1 LHNINTVIMDVLI
14 IEDEI
19 LAAERMQLLIKNY
32 DPSINIVG
40 LLESVE
46 EAVEWLNT
54 KTHPDLLL
62 VDIQLADGHSF
73 EIFKKVNI
81 QKPIIFTTA
90 FNQYALDA
98 FQLLS
103 IDYVLKP
110 VTAQALSNAFGKY
123 KSLTKNTNSTNDYGE
138 VLQYVK
144 EQLTAKYKT
153 RFLGK
158 VGQRTYFIP
167 VQDVAYFSADN
178 KIVHLIA
185 RDGKRY
191 LKNATMEK
199 LEQTLN
205 PITFFRVNRKII
217 VHIDAIEQ
225 VKPYDNN
232 RLVIVIKGISTQEEI
247 IISREK
253 VGDFKDWANA

>member
-1 LHNINTVIMDVLI
+1 MDILI

-19 LAAERMQLLIKNY
+19 LAAERMQMLIKNY
-32 DPSINIVG
+32 DPSINIIG
-40 LLESVE
+40 ILESVE
-46 EAVEWLNT
+46 EAVQWLST
-54 KTHPDLLL
+54 KKQPDLLL

-73 EIFKKVNI
+73 EIFKKV
-81 QKPIIFTTA
+81 QVHKPIIFTTA
-90 FNQYALDA
+90 YDQYALDA

-110 VTAQALSNAFGKY
+110 VTAEALSNAFAKY
-123 KSLTKNTNSTNDYGE
+123 KSLTGQIAPVNNYVE

-144 EQLTAKYKT
+144 ENLSSKYKN

-167 VQDVAYFSADN
+167 VQDVAYFTADN
-178 KIVHLIA
+178 KIVHMVA

-199 LEQTLN
+199 LEQILD
-205 PITFFRVNRKII
+205 PAIFFRVNRKII
-217 VHIDAIEQ
+217 IHIDAIEQ
-225 VKPYDNN
+225 IKPYDNN
-232 RLVIVIKGISTQEEI
+232 RLIIMVKGISSIDEI

-253 VGDFKDWANA
+253 VGGFKIWADN

>member
-1 LHNINTVIMDVLI
+1 MDILI

-19 LAAERMQLLIKNY
+19 LAAERMQMLVKNY
-32 DPSINIVG
+32 DPSINIIG
-40 LLESVE
+40 ILESVE
-46 EAVEWLNT
+46 EAVEWLRT
-54 KTHPDLLL
+54 KKQPDLLL

-73 EIFKKVNI
+73 EIFKKVQI
-81 QKPIIFTTA
+81 DKPIIFTTA
-90 FNQYALDA
+90 YDQYALDA

-110 VTAQALSNAFGKY
+110 VTAVALSNAFAKY
-123 KSLTKNTNSTNDYGE
+123 KSLTQQPAPVNNYAE

-144 EQLTAKYKT
+144 ENLSSKYKN

-158 VGQRTYFIP
+158 VGQRTYFIQ
-167 VQDVAYFSADN
+167 VQDVAYFTADN
-178 KIVHLIA
+178 KIVHLVA

-199 LEQTLN
+199 LEQILD
-205 PITFFRVNRKII
+205 PQIFFRVNRKII
-217 VHIDAIEQ
+217 IHIDAIEQ
-225 VKPYDNN
+225 IKPYDNN
-232 RLVIVIKGISTQEEI
+232 RLIIMVKGIPTAEEI

-253 VGDFKDWANA
+253 VAEFKIWADN

>member
-1 LHNINTVIMDVLI
+1 MNVLI

-19 LAAERMQLLIKNY
+19 LASERLQMLIKSY
-32 DPSINIVG
+32 DASINIVG
-40 LLESVE
+40 SIESIE
-46 EAVEWLNT
+46 EAVEWFKT
-54 KTHPDLLL
+54 KKAPDLLF

-81 QKPIIFTTA
+81 QAPIIFTTA
-90 FNQYALDA
+90 YDQYALDA

-110 VTAQALSNAFGKY
+110 VTAEALANAIAKY
-123 KSLTKNTNSTNDYGE
+123 KSLTKNPGVENNYTD

-144 EQLTAKYKT
+144 DNFTAKYKT

-167 VQDVAYFSADN
+167 IHEVAYFVADN
-178 KIVHLIA
+178 KIVHLVTKDA
-185 RDGKRY
+185 KRY

-199 LEQTLN
+199 LELMLDPQ
-205 PITFFRVNRKII
+205 IFFRVNRKTII
-217 VHIDAIEQ
+217 HIDAIEQ

-232 RLVIVIKGISTQEEI
+232 RLLVIVRGIPQIEEM

-253 VGDFKDWANA
+253 VADFKKWANS

>member
-1 LHNINTVIMDVLI
+1 MDILI

-19 LAAERMQLLIKNY
+19 LAAERMQMLIKNY
-32 DPSINIVG
+32 DPSINIIG
-40 LLESVE
+40 ILESVE
-46 EAVEWLNT
+46 EAVQWLST
-54 KTHPDLLL
+54 KKQPDLLL

-73 EIFKKVNI
+73 EIFKKV
-81 QKPIIFTTA
+81 QVHKPIIFTTA
-90 FNQYALDA
+90 YDQYALDA

-110 VTAQALSNAFGKY
+110 VTAEALSNAFAKY
-123 KSLTKNTNSTNDYGE
+123 KSLTTQVAPVNNYGE

-144 EQLTAKYKT
+144 ENLSSKYKN

-158 VGQRTYFIP
+158 VGQRTYFIQ
-167 VQDVAYFSADN
+167 VQDVAYFTADN
-178 KIVHLIA
+178 KIVHLVA

-199 LEQTLN
+199 LEQILD
-205 PITFFRVNRKII
+205 PQIFFRVNRKII
-217 VHIDAIEQ
+217 IHIDAIEQ
-225 VKPYDNN
+225 IKPYDNN
-232 RLVIVIKGISTQEEI
+232 RLIIMVKGIPAAEEI

-253 VGDFKDWANA
+253 VAEFKIWADN

>member
-1 LHNINTVIMDVLI
+1 MDILI

-19 LAAERMQLLIKNY
+19 LAAERMQMLIKNY
-32 DPSINIVG
+32 DSSINIVAS
-40 LLESVE
+40 LESVE
-46 EAVEWLNT
+46 EAVQWLST
-54 KTHPDLLL
+54 KKQPDLLF

-73 EIFKKVNI
+73 EIFKKVQI

-90 FNQYALDA
+90 YNQYALDA

-110 VTAQALSNAFGKY
+110 VTAEALSNAFTKY
-123 KSLTKNTNSTNDYGE
+123 KSLTGQVLPVNNYID

-144 EQLTAKYKT
+144 ENLSSKYKN

-167 VQDVAYFSADN
+167 VQEVAYFTADN
-178 KIVHLIA
+178 KIVHLVG

-199 LEQTLN
+199 LEQIVD
-205 PITFFRVNRKII
+205 PKIFFRVNRKII
-217 VHIDAIEQ
+217 IHIDAIEQ
-225 VKPYDNN
+225 IKPYDNN
-232 RLVIVIKGISTQEEI
+232 RLIIMVKGIPSAEEI

-253 VGDFKDWANA
+253 VAEFKIWVDN

>member
-1 LHNINTVIMDVLI
+1 MDILI
-14 IEDEI
+14 IEDEL
-19 LAAERMQLLIKNY
+19 LAAQRMQMLVKNY

-40 LLESVE
+40 ILESVE
-46 EAVEWLNT
+46 EAVQWLST
-54 KTHPDLLL
+54 KKQPDLLL

-73 EIFKKVNI
+73 EIFKKVQI

-110 VTAQALSNAFGKY
+110 VTAEALSNAFAKY
-123 KSLTKNTNSTNDYGE
+123 KSLTQQPDTVNDYAD

-144 EQLTAKYKT
+144 ENLTAKYKT

-167 VQDVAYFSADN
+167 VHDVAYFTADN
-178 KIVHLIA
+178 KIVHLVA

-199 LEQTLN
+199 LEQILD
-205 PITFFRVNRKII
+205 PQIFFRVNRKII
-217 VHIDAIEQ
+217 IHIDAIEQ
-225 VKPYDNN
+225 IKPYDNN
-232 RLVIVIKGISTQEEI
+232 RLIVMVKGISSAEEI
-247 IISREK
+247 VISREK
-253 VGDFKDWANA
+253 VAEFKIWAGN

>member
-1 LHNINTVIMDVLI
+1 MDILI

-19 LAAERMQLLIKNY
+19 LAAERMQMLIKNY
-32 DPSINIVG
+32 DPSINIIG
-40 LLESVE
+40 ILESVE
-46 EAVEWLNT
+46 EAVQWLST
-54 KTHPDLLL
+54 KKQPDLLL

-73 EIFKKVNI
+73 EIFKKV
-81 QKPIIFTTA
+81 QVHKPIIFTTA
-90 FNQYALDA
+90 YDQYALDA

-110 VTAQALSNAFGKY
+110 VTAEALSNAFAKY
-123 KSLTKNTNSTNDYGE
+123 KSLTGQIAPVNNYVE

-144 EQLTAKYKT
+144 ENLSSKYKN

-167 VQDVAYFSADN
+167 VQDVAYFTADN
-178 KIVHLIA
+178 KIVHMVA

-199 LEQTLN
+199 LEQILD
-205 PITFFRVNRKII
+205 PAIFFRINRKII
-217 VHIDAIEQ
+217 IHIDAIEQ
-225 VKPYDNN
+225 IKPYDNN
-232 RLVIVIKGISTQEEI
+232 RLIIMVKGISSIDEI

-253 VGDFKDWANA
+253 VGEFKIWADN

>member
-1 LHNINTVIMDVLI
+1 MDVLI
-14 IEDEI
+14 IEDEL
-19 LAAERMQLLIKNY
+19 LAAERMQMLVKNY
-32 DPSINIVG
+32 DPTINIVG
-40 LLESVE
+40 IVESVQ
-46 EAVEWLNT
+46 EAVEWLST
-54 KTHPDLLL
+54 KKHPDVLL

-73 EIFKKVNI
+73 EIFKKVKVE
-81 QKPIIFTTA
+81 KPIIFTTA

-110 VTAQALSNAFGKY
+110 VTAEALSNAFGKY
-123 KSLTKNTNSTNDYGE
+123 KSLSQNKIVTNNYED

-144 EQLTAKYKT
+144 ENLTAKYKT

-158 VGQRTYFIP
+158 IGLRTYFIS
-167 VQDVAYFSADN
+167 VNDIAYFVTDN
-178 KIVHLIA
+178 KIVHLVA
-185 RDGKRY
+185 RDGKKY
-191 LKNATMEK
+191 VKNATIEK
-199 LEQTLN
+199 IELMLDPTV
-205 PITFFRVNRKII
+205 FFRVNRKII

-232 RLVIVIKGISTQEEI
+232 RLSILIKNIKQTDEI

-253 VGDFKDWANA
+253 IADFKEWASQ

>member
-1 LHNINTVIMDVLI
+1 MDILI

-19 LAAERMQLLIKNY
+19 LAAQRMQMLVKNY
-32 DPSINIVG
+32 DSTINIVG
-40 LLESVE
+40 VLESIE

-54 KTHPDLLL
+54 KKHPDLML

-73 EIFKKVNI
+73 EIFKKVQV

-90 FNQYALDA
+90 YDQYALDA

-110 VTAQALSNAFGKY
+110 VTAEALSNAFAKY
-123 KSLTKNTNSTNDYGE
+123 KALTKIPLQDNNYSE
-138 VLQYVK
+138 ILQYVK
-144 EQLTAKYKT
+144 QNFTEKFKT

-158 VGQRTYFIP
+158 IGQRTYFIQ
-167 VQDVAYFSADN
+167 VYDVAYFTADN
-178 KIVHLIA
+178 KIVHLVA

-199 LEQTLN
+199 LEQILD
-205 PITFFRVNRKII
+205 PKLFFRINRKII
-217 VHIDAIEQ
+217 MHIDAIEQ
-225 VKPYDNN
+225 IKPYDNN
-232 RLVIVIKGISTQEEI
+232 RLVIVVKGNFTTEEI

-253 VGDFKDWANA
+253 VAEFKLWADN

>member
-1 LHNINTVIMDVLI
+1 MDILI

-19 LAAERMQLLIKNY
+19 LAAQRMQMLVKNY
-32 DPSINIVG
+32 DPSLNIVG
-40 LLESVE
+40 VLESIE
-46 EAVEWLNT
+46 EAVDWLST
-54 KTHPDLLL
+54 KKHPDLML

-73 EIFKKVNI
+73 EIFKKVQV

-90 FNQYALDA
+90 YDQYALDA

-110 VTAQALSNAFGKY
+110 VTAEALSNAFAKY
-123 KSLTKNTNSTNDYGE
+123 KLLTKIPAKENNYSE
-138 VLQYVK
+138 ILQYVK
-144 EQLTAKYKT
+144 ENFTEKYKT

-158 VGQRTYFIP
+158 IGQRTYFIQI
-167 VQDVAYFSADN
+167 QDVAYFTADN
-178 KIVHLIA
+178 KIVHLVA

-199 LEQTLN
+199 LVQMLD
-205 PITFFRVNRKII
+205 PKLFFRINRKII
-217 VHIDAIEQ
+217 MHIDAIEQ
-225 VKPYDNN
+225 IKPYDNN
-232 RLVIVIKGISTQEEI
+232 RLVIVVKGNFTSEEI

-253 VGDFKDWANA
+253 VAEFKLWADK

>member
-1 LHNINTVIMDVLI
+1 MDVLI
-14 IEDEI
+14 IEDEL
-19 LAAERMQLLIKNY
+19 LAAERMQMLVKNY
-32 DPSINIVG
+32 DPTINIVG
-40 LLESVE
+40 IVESVQ
-46 EAVEWLNT
+46 EAVEWLST
-54 KTHPDLLL
+54 KKHPDVLL

-73 EIFKKVNI
+73 EIFKKVKVE
-81 QKPIIFTTA
+81 KPIIFTTA

-110 VTAQALSNAFGKY
+110 VTAEALSNAFGKY
-123 KSLTKNTNSTNDYGE
+123 KSLSQNKTVANNYED

-144 EQLTAKYKT
+144 ENLTAKYKT

-158 VGQRTYFIP
+158 IGLRTYFIS
-167 VQDVAYFSADN
+167 VNDIAYFVTDN
-178 KIVHLIA
+178 KIVHLVA
-185 RDGKRY
+185 RDGKKY
-191 LKNATMEK
+191 VKNATIEK
-199 LEQTLN
+199 IELMLDPTV
-205 PITFFRVNRKII
+205 FFRVNRKII

-232 RLVIVIKGISTQEEI
+232 RLSILIKNIKQTDEI

-253 VGDFKDWANA
+253 IADFKEWASQ

>member
-1 LHNINTVIMDVLI
+1 MDVLI

-19 LAAERMQLLIKNY
+19 LAAERMQILVKNY
-32 DPSINIVG
+32 DPTINIVG
-40 LLESVE
+40 KLESVE
-46 EAVEWLNT
+46 EAVQWLST
-54 KTHPDLLL
+54 KKHPDLLL

-73 EIFKKVNI
+73 EIFKKINI

-90 FNQYALDA
+90 YNQYALDA

-110 VTAQALSNAFGKY
+110 VTAEALSNAFSKY
-123 KSLTKNTNSTNDYGE
+123 KSLSQNQPVVNNYED
-138 VLQYVK
+138 VLHYVK
-144 EQLTAKYKT
+144 ENLTAKYKT

-158 VGQRTYFIP
+158 VGMRTYFIP
-167 VQDVAYFSADN
+167 VQDVAYFVADN
-178 KIVHLIA
+178 KIVHLVA

-191 LKNATMEK
+191 LKSATIEK
-199 LEQTLN
+199 IEQMVD
-205 PITFFRVNRKII
+205 PQVFFRANRKII
-217 VHIDAIEQ
+217 IHIDAIEQ

-232 RLVIVIKGISTQEEI
+232 RLVVIVKGISTAEEI

-253 VGDFKDWANA
+253 VAAFKEWATH

>member
-1 LHNINTVIMDVLI
+1 MDILI

-19 LAAERMQLLIKNY
+19 LAAERMQMLVKNY

-40 LLESVE
+40 ILESVE
-46 EAVEWLNT
+46 EAVQWLST
-54 KTHPDLLL
+54 KKHPDLLL

-73 EIFKKVNI
+73 EIFKKVQV

-110 VTAQALSNAFGKY
+110 VTAEALSNAFAKY
-123 KSLTKNTNSTNDYGE
+123 KSLTQQPDTVNNYAD

-144 EQLTAKYKT
+144 ENLTEKYKT

-158 VGQRTYFIP
+158 IGQRTYFIQ
-167 VQDVAYFSADN
+167 VQDVAYFTADN
-178 KIVHLIA
+178 KIVHLVA

-191 LKNATMEK
+191 IKNATMEK
-199 LEQTLN
+199 LEQILD
-205 PITFFRVNRKII
+205 PQIFFRVNRKII
-217 VHIDAIEQ
+217 IHIDAIEQ
-225 VKPYDNN
+225 IKPYDNN
-232 RLVIVIKGISTQEEI
+232 RLIIIVKGIPSAEEI
-247 IISREK
+247 VISREK
-253 VGDFKDWANA
+253 VAEFKIWADS

>member
-1 LHNINTVIMDVLI
+1 MDILI

-19 LAAERMQLLIKNY
+19 LAAQRMQMLVKNY
-32 DPSINIVG
+32 DSTINIVG
-40 LLESVE
+40 VLESIE

-54 KTHPDLLL
+54 KKHPDLML

-73 EIFKKVNI
+73 EIFKKVQV

-90 FNQYALDA
+90 YDQYALDA

-110 VTAQALSNAFGKY
+110 VTAEALSNAFAKY
-123 KSLTKNTNSTNDYGE
+123 KALTKIPLQDNNYSE
-138 VLQYVK
+138 ILQYVK
-144 EQLTAKYKT
+144 QNFTEKFKT

-158 VGQRTYFIP
+158 IGQRTYFIQ
-167 VQDVAYFSADN
+167 VQDVAYFTADN
-178 KIVHLIA
+178 KIVHLVA

-199 LEQTLN
+199 LEQILD
-205 PITFFRVNRKII
+205 PKLFFRINRKII
-217 VHIDAIEQ
+217 MHIDAIEQ
-225 VKPYDNN
+225 IKPYDNN
-232 RLVIVIKGISTQEEI
+232 RLVIVVKGNFTTEEI

-253 VGDFKDWANA
+253 VAEFKLWADN

>member
-1 LHNINTVIMDVLI
+1 MDILI

-19 LAAERMQLLIKNY
+19 LAAQRMQMLVKNY
-32 DPSINIVG
+32 DPSINIIG
-40 LLESVE
+40 ILESVE
-46 EAVEWLNT
+46 EAVEWLST
-54 KTHPDLLL
+54 KKQPDLLL

-73 EIFKKVNI
+73 EIFKKVQIN
-81 QKPIIFTTA
+81 KPIIFTTA
-90 FNQYALDA
+90 YDQYALDA

-110 VTAQALSNAFGKY
+110 VTAEALSNAFAKY
-123 KSLTKNTNSTNDYGE
+123 KSLTQQPAPVNNYAE

-144 EQLTAKYKT
+144 ENLSSKYKN

-158 VGQRTYFIP
+158 VGQRTYFIQ
-167 VQDVAYFSADN
+167 VDDVAYFTADN
-178 KIVHLIA
+178 KIVHLVA

-199 LEQTLN
+199 LEQILD
-205 PITFFRVNRKII
+205 PKIFFRVNRKII
-217 VHIDAIEQ
+217 IHIDAIEQ
-225 VKPYDNN
+225 IKPYDNN
-232 RLVIVIKGISTQEEI
+232 RLIIMVKGIPAAEEI

-253 VGDFKDWANA
+253 VAEFKIWADN